1 MFSLT
6 PFLCLVSRSKLL
18 FLHLDPSTY
27 SCSTFPACPLRFG
40 RFTYYLTY
48 KDLSIIIYYVFRYRV
63 VVVSHFC
70 TSIPFKCFSF
80 TVHKHYRTLIHQRL
94 EWLNCCCF
102 FWFTIHKHYRTVI
115 ASGLL
120 ITYMVRCRDNIV
132 SCYIWW
138 YITLQPNAVLWWN
151 ASYTCTHA

>member
-18 FLHLDPSTY
+18 FLHLDPST
-27 SCSTFPACPLRFG
+27 CSYFTFPAYPLRFG

-80 TVHKHYRTLIHQRL
+80 TVHKHYRTVIHQRL
-94 EWLNCCCF
+94 EWLNCFVF
-102 FWFTIHKHYRTVI
+102 FWFCFGRQVNVKK
-115 ASGLL
+115 L
-120 ITYMVRCRDNIV
+120 ITSSLKYMRTFAIYIYICKYEDLPRLFSQFLSLTV
-132 SCYIWW
+132 SI
-138 YITLQPNAVLWWN
+138 
-151 ASYTCTHA
+151 